1 MVQNVCFIGAGR
13 AGMSLAAVLAKRC
26 SDISVTI
33 TDIDSIALS
42 SWKLR
47 SAPFFEPNLNA
58 LVESCSNLSF
68 VSNLSSAVAMA
79 DVVFVCLDSAPKI
92 SGVGAGRIM
101 DLSSWD
107 QAARLI
113 AACEGPS
120 SQIIVECSTVPV
132 HTSTTIQQILAANA
146 PKRKFEVLCL
156 PSFMAG
162 GSAVQSWEDGLLFL
176 LGSEKSPSAA
186 SAADVVAGILS
197 RWIQPARIVRTNLW
211 SAELSKMA
219 VNAYK
224 AQRIAA
230 TNAVSALAERTGAIV
245 DDVMRCVGTDSR
257 LGASCMYAKIHHR
270 HLFLLPADYVQEIR
284 PRPRRPVLAAQ
295 HARAHLFVRALQSA
309 RPSRVLAG
317 CHTNGRVTPL
327 P

>member
-1 MVQNVCFIGAGR
+1 MVQNVCFVGAGR
-13 AGMSLAAVLAKRC
+13 AGMSLAAVLAKHC
-26 SDISVTI
+26 ADICVSI
-33 TDIDSIALS
+33 TDIDSVALS
-42 SWKLR
+42 SWKLH

-58 LVESCSNLSF
+58 LVQSCSNLSF

-79 DVVFVCLDSAPKI
+79 DVVFVCLDSAPKV
-92 SGVGAGRIM
+92 SGLGAGRVM

-113 AACEGPS
+113 AACEGPL

-132 HTSTTIQQILAANA
+132 HTSTTMLQILAANA

-176 LGSEKSPSAA
+176 LGSQKSPSASA
-186 SAADVVAGILS
+186 AADVVAGILS

-245 DDVMRCVGTDSR
+245 DDVMKCVGTDSR
-257 LGASCMYAKIHHR
+257 LGASCMYCS
-270 HLFLLPADYVQEIR
+270 FT
-284 PRPRRPVLAAQ
+284 
-295 HARAHLFVRALQSA
+295 F
-309 RPSRVLAG
+309 
-317 CHTNGRVTPL
+317 
-327 P
+327 